1 MKVRRLTR
9 QYGFFGY
16 SIYRYLVNETLHNGS
31 YLLLW
36 CEETAQYW
44 NASLEDVTRI
54 VNGCIQVGLF
64 NDELFRKHWGLTSA
78 DIQRTIWTMSGPV
91 ACSPGILVS
100 PRSPNFRPADVLSTL
115 NIKLMPKTT
124 KKVFTYFRFETDHFY
139 DTKVKRLK
147 NKFGM
152 EDWGVF
158 HFIVNE
164 IYRVEGCYM
173 VMDADGLFDI
183 SDYSRMDEKKVSD
196 IIDYCAELGLFNKE
210 LWQDK
215 QILTSEEI
223 QELYVGICKAIHRKP
238 GIPESILLLETEPS
252 PESATIPHATCEQQD
267 TPAHECGS
275 PASLPEDG
283 KEIRQAV
290 TRIRTLF
297 AAEKELREE
306 ADKTRENKPYKI
318 KENKISSPTPPAQ
331 ASGEGE
337 KDEDRDSLPGKLKY
351 LGVDEYY
358 TGWIYRLSA
367 CYPEFPVGKAIED
380 ILQSD
385 FHLTKGNYLYPLVEN
400 YIAKYNA
407 EYGEADRQRKQ
418 EETMRNR
425 RKTLELLGVAVR
437 DQQEILQLA
446 SVAPMVLDTALK
458 ETWGNKR
465 IKSPTRFILS
475 RMRQAVSA

>member
-1 MKVRRLTR
+1 M
-9 QYGFFGY
+9 
-16 SIYRYLVNETLHNGS
+16 
-31 YLLLW
+31 
-36 CEETAQYW
+36 
-44 NASLEDVTRI
+44 
-54 VNGCIQVGLF
+54 
-64 NDELFRKHWGLTSA
+64 
-78 DIQRTIWTMSGPV
+78 
-91 ACSPGILVS
+91 
-100 PRSPNFRPADVLSTL
+100 
-115 NIKLMPKTT
+115 
-124 KKVFTYFRFETDHFY
+124 
-139 DTKVKRLK
+139 
-147 NKFGM
+147 
-152 EDWGVF
+152 F

-318 KENKISSPTPPAQ
+318 KYPPQPLRHKPPVKGRRMRTGILFRESSSIWEWTSIIPA
-331 ASGEGE
+331 G
-337 KDEDRDSLPGKLKY
+337 
-351 LGVDEYY
+351 Y
-358 TGWIYRLSA
+358 TGFR
-367 CYPEFPVGKAIED
+367 PVIPNSRSE
-380 ILQSD
+380 
-385 FHLTKGNYLYPLVEN
+385 
-400 YIAKYNA
+400 
-407 EYGEADRQRKQ
+407 
-418 EETMRNR
+418 R
-425 RKTLELLGVAVR
+425 R
-437 DQQEILQLA
+437 
-446 SVAPMVLDTALK
+446 S
-458 ETWGNKR
+458 R
-465 IKSPTRFILS
+465 ISCRVIST
-475 RMRQAVSA
+475 

>member
-1 MKVRRLTR
+1 
-9 QYGFFGY
+9 
-16 SIYRYLVNETLHNGS
+16 
-31 YLLLW
+31 
-36 CEETAQYW
+36 
-44 NASLEDVTRI
+44 
-54 VNGCIQVGLF
+54 
-64 NDELFRKHWGLTSA
+64 
-78 DIQRTIWTMSGPV
+78 
-91 ACSPGILVS
+91 
-100 PRSPNFRPADVLSTL
+100 
-115 NIKLMPKTT
+115 MPKTA
-124 KKVFTYFRFETDHFY
+124 KKGFTYFRFETDHFY
-139 DTKVKRLK
+139 DLKVKRLK

-152 EDWGVF
+152 EGWGVF

-297 AAEKELREE
+297 AAEKELQAVVFQGDDSCVEE
-306 ADKTRENKPYKI
+306 ILIAA
-318 KENKISSPTPPAQ
+318 KEIYQKHGCSKEFLYDWQLLIEEVKAYQKESPHTVH
-331 ASGEGE
+331 
-337 KDEDRDSLPGKLKY
+337 LPKLTVTETE
-351 LGVDEYY
+351 LM
-358 TGWIYRLSA
+358 
-367 CYPEFPVGKAIED
+367 
-380 ILQSD
+380 
-385 FHLTKGNYLYPLVEN
+385 
-400 YIAKYNA
+400 
-407 EYGEADRQRKQ
+407 Q
-418 EETMRNR
+418 EEMT
-425 RKTLELLGVAVR
+425 RKGV
-437 DQQEILQLA
+437 I
-446 SVAPMVLDTALK
+446 
-458 ETWGNKR
+458 
-465 IKSPTRFILS
+465 
-475 RMRQAVSA
+475 

>member
-1 MKVRRLTR
+1 
-9 QYGFFGY
+9 
-16 SIYRYLVNETLHNGS
+16 
-31 YLLLW
+31 
-36 CEETAQYW
+36 
-44 NASLEDVTRI
+44 
-54 VNGCIQVGLF
+54 
-64 NDELFRKHWGLTSA
+64 
-78 DIQRTIWTMSGPV
+78 
-91 ACSPGILVS
+91 
-100 PRSPNFRPADVLSTL
+100 
-115 NIKLMPKTT
+115 MPKTA
-124 KKVFTYFRFETDHFY
+124 KKGFTYFRFETDHFY
-139 DTKVKRLK
+139 DPKVKRLK

-152 EDWGVF
+152 EGWGVF

-318 KENKISSPTPPAQ
+318 KENKISSPTPPTQ

-358 TGWIYRLSA
+358 TFILYLLLRGIVLFVIYRKKL
-367 CYPEFPVGKAIED
+367 
-380 ILQSD
+380 
-385 FHLTKGNYLYPLVEN
+385 
-400 YIAKYNA
+400 
-407 EYGEADRQRKQ
+407 R
-418 EETMRNR
+418 
-425 RKTLELLGVAVR
+425 
-437 DQQEILQLA
+437 
-446 SVAPMVLDTALK
+446 
-458 ETWGNKR
+458 
-465 IKSPTRFILS
+465 
-475 RMRQAVSA
+475 

>member
-1 MKVRRLTR
+1 MGAQSVIYITLNSKHYTLIIYEYPKLYKRNKPPVTGCTATECGTHLCYELSTSQFSDMKVRRLTR

-164 IYRVEGCYM
+164 IYRVEGCYNCNLQIFLC
-173 VMDADGLFDI
+173 LFL
-183 SDYSRMDEKKVSD
+183 EKLNMPLNTPV
-196 IIDYCAELGLFNKE
+196 
-210 LWQDK
+210 
-215 QILTSEEI
+215 T
-223 QELYVGICKAIHRKP
+223 KALQVRF
-238 GIPESILLLETEPS
+238 SFLL
-252 PESATIPHATCEQQD
+252 
-267 TPAHECGS
+267 
-275 PASLPEDG
+275 
-283 KEIRQAV
+283 
-290 TRIRTLF
+290 
-297 AAEKELREE
+297 
-306 ADKTRENKPYKI
+306 
-318 KENKISSPTPPAQ
+318 
-331 ASGEGE
+331 
-337 KDEDRDSLPGKLKY
+337 
-351 LGVDEYY
+351 
-358 TGWIYRLSA
+358 
-367 CYPEFPVGKAIED
+367 
-380 ILQSD
+380 
-385 FHLTKGNYLYPLVEN
+385 
-400 YIAKYNA
+400 
-407 EYGEADRQRKQ
+407 
-418 EETMRNR
+418 
-425 RKTLELLGVAVR
+425 
-437 DQQEILQLA
+437 
-446 SVAPMVLDTALK
+446 
-458 ETWGNKR
+458 
-465 IKSPTRFILS
+465 
-475 RMRQAVSA
+475 

>member
-1 MKVRRLTR
+1 M
-9 QYGFFGY
+9 
-16 SIYRYLVNETLHNGS
+16 
-31 YLLLW
+31 
-36 CEETAQYW
+36 
-44 NASLEDVTRI
+44 
-54 VNGCIQVGLF
+54 
-64 NDELFRKHWGLTSA
+64 
-78 DIQRTIWTMSGPV
+78 
-91 ACSPGILVS
+91 
-100 PRSPNFRPADVLSTL
+100 
-115 NIKLMPKTT
+115 
-124 KKVFTYFRFETDHFY
+124 
-139 DTKVKRLK
+139 
-147 NKFGM
+147 
-152 EDWGVF
+152 F

-318 KENKISSPTPPAQ
+318 KENKISSPTPPA
-331 ASGEGE
+331 
-337 KDEDRDSLPGKLKY
+337 
-351 LGVDEYY
+351 
-358 TGWIYRLSA
+358 
-367 CYPEFPVGKAIED
+367 
-380 ILQSD
+380 
-385 FHLTKGNYLYPLVEN
+385 
-400 YIAKYNA
+400 
-407 EYGEADRQRKQ
+407 
-418 EETMRNR
+418 
-425 RKTLELLGVAVR
+425 
-437 DQQEILQLA
+437 
-446 SVAPMVLDTALK
+446 
-458 ETWGNKR
+458 
-465 IKSPTRFILS
+465 
-475 RMRQAVSA
+475 

>member
-1 MKVRRLTR
+1 
-9 QYGFFGY
+9 
-16 SIYRYLVNETLHNGS
+16 
-31 YLLLW
+31 
-36 CEETAQYW
+36 
-44 NASLEDVTRI
+44 
-54 VNGCIQVGLF
+54 
-64 NDELFRKHWGLTSA
+64 
-78 DIQRTIWTMSGPV
+78 
-91 ACSPGILVS
+91 
-100 PRSPNFRPADVLSTL
+100 
-115 NIKLMPKTT
+115 
-124 KKVFTYFRFETDHFY
+124 
-139 DTKVKRLK
+139 
-147 NKFGM
+147 
-152 EDWGVF
+152 VF

-337 KDEDRDSLPGKLKY
+337 KDEDRDSLSGKLKY

-407 EYGEADRQRKQ
+407 EYGEA
-418 EETMRNR
+418 E
-425 RKTLELLGVAVR
+425 G
-437 DQQEILQLA
+437 
-446 SVAPMVLDTALK
+446 
-458 ETWGNKR
+458 
-465 IKSPTRFILS
+465 
-475 RMRQAVSA
+475 

>member
-1 MKVRRLTR
+1 
-9 QYGFFGY
+9 
-16 SIYRYLVNETLHNGS
+16 
-31 YLLLW
+31 
-36 CEETAQYW
+36 
-44 NASLEDVTRI
+44 
-54 VNGCIQVGLF
+54 
-64 NDELFRKHWGLTSA
+64 
-78 DIQRTIWTMSGPV
+78 
-91 ACSPGILVS
+91 
-100 PRSPNFRPADVLSTL
+100 
-115 NIKLMPKTT
+115 MPKTA
-124 KKVFTYFRFETDHFY
+124 KKGFTYFRFETDHFY
-139 DTKVKRLK
+139 DPKVKRLK

-152 EDWGVF
+152 EGWGVF

-252 PESATIPHATCEQQD
+252 PESATIPHSTCEQQD
-267 TPAHECGS
+267 NPAHEFGS

-331 ASGEGE
+331 ASGEGVSCSFANL
-337 KDEDRDSLPGKLKY
+337 R
-351 LGVDEYY
+351 
-358 TGWIYRLSA
+358 A
-367 CYPEFPVGKAIED
+367 AF
-380 ILQSD
+380 
-385 FHLTKGNYLYPLVEN
+385 NPLVFSPFKPSNICLLCEN
-400 YIAKYNA
+400 
-407 EYGEADRQRKQ
+407 
-418 EETMRNR
+418 RN
-425 RKTLELLGVAVR
+425 TNIT
-437 DQQEILQLA
+437 ILILFSFQLA
-446 SVAPMVLDTALK
+446 PKIAY
-458 ETWGNKR
+458 KR
-465 IKSPTRFILS
+465 ATILPL
-475 RMRQAVSA
+475 